1 MGYNF
6 MLTHAPTSTAFY
18 VNSRWTY
25 GLDVDEYS
33 HPTGSYELNRW
44 SIALSRL
51 IFIKG
56 AQDRLNGESKTR
68 TDNKGMH

>member
-1 MGYNF
+1 MF
-6 MLTHAPTSTAFY
+6 THAPTSTAFY

-25 GLDVDEYS
+25 GLDVNEYL
-33 HPTGSYELNRW
+33 HPTGSYELNQLA
-44 SIALSRL
+44 IALLKL

-56 AQDRLNGESKTR
+56 GQDRLNGESKTR